1 MHLHDYLS
9 RYCRSREIAPGTVEH
24 YRWVV
29 ASFTRL
35 HGPCDLHDL
44 TADHLHQW
52 LSWLRSRGRSPWTV
66 KQRRISLLVLWR
78 SAWLD
83 GLAPCLPPLRRQ
95 RPLHYAPEAWTVQ
108 EVRQLVAAAER
119 LPGCFPGAGLRRDL
133 WLGSLVRAGYDSGLR
148 LGDLLRFP
156 ARAVG
161 EAPIQIRQAKTGRCV
176 TVRFRPETVQA
187 IAACL
192 ADGPPRRLLWPLWGR
207 REALYRLVRRTVLSS
222 GIRPG
227 TFRWLRRAAA
237 TSCERQ
243 QPGSGT
249 VLLGHASRST
259 TEAWY
264 VDRSQT
270 TVPPLPGW

>member
-1 MHLHDYLS
+1 MLLRHYVE
-9 RYCRSREIAPGTVEH
+9 RYSVTRDLAPGTVEH

-29 ASFTRL
+29 ASFEAYAGRIELFEFTEEL
-35 HGPCDLHDL
+35 VCG
-44 TADHLHQW
+44 W
-52 LSWLRSRGRSPWTV
+52 LAWLRSRGRSPWTV

-83 GLAPCLPPLRRQ
+83 GLATCLPPLRRQ

-119 LPGCFPGAGLRRDL
+119 LLGCFPRTDISRGL

-161 EAPIQIRQAKTGRCV
+161 ESPIQIRQAKTGRCV
-176 TVRFRPETVQA
+176 TVRFRPDTAAA

-192 ADGPPRRLLWPLWGR
+192 ADGTPRKLLWPLWGR

-237 TSCERQ
+237 TACERQ

-249 VLLGHASRST
+249 VLLGHASRAT

-264 VDRSQT
+264 VDRSQVQ
-270 TVPPLPGW
+270 VPPLPGW